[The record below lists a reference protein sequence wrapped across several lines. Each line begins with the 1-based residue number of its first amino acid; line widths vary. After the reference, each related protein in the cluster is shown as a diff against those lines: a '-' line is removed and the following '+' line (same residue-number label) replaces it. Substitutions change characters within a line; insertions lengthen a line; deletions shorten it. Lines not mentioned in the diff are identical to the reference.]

1 MTIRSLDDVRTT
13 EARSLADQPL
23 PASTYELLRN
33 SAKAF
38 GGKPA
43 LSFFLEG
50 KQYERARSYSYRE
63 LFEQVTR
70 CANLFGRL
78 GVGRGDVVAYLLPN
92 LPETHFVLWGGEA
105 AGIAFAVNPLLEP
118 AQVAELLDAA
128 QAKVLVTIAPLP
140 VPGADLWD
148 KLLPFLPRVR
158 SLRHILRVDLA
169 EHLDFKRKLA
179 LKALRLREK
188 PPRAVGAAEVHDF
201 HTELA
206 RESGSR
212 LNSERRI
219 RGDEIA
225 SYFCTGGTTGS
236 PKIATRT
243 HRNEIADTWATGSV
257 VDDGVGLGKVVYCGL
272 PLFHV
277 NATLVTGLLPFLK
290 GAHVVLGSPQG
301 YRGEGV
307 IENFWKIVQHYR
319 VNFFS
324 GVPTLYAGLLQ
335 VPLGKADVSSLE
347 FGLCGAAPMPL
358 EVFRRFEQTTGIRI
372 LEGYGLTE
380 GTCVSSVNPPEG
392 ERRIGSI
399 GLRIP
404 HQDMKVLILDDSGR
418 YQREAEVDEPGAI
431 AIAGPNVFA
440 GYLDPAQN
448 AQLWIDCGDER
459 RWLNTGD
466 LGRQDADG
474 YFWLTGRKKELIIR
488 GGHNIDPASIEEP
501 LHRHPQVALAA
512 AVGRPDAHAG
522 ELPVAYVQLKPGASV
537 DEQALLAY
545 TEREIGE
552 RAARPKAI
560 HIIDPMPLTPVG
572 KIYKPALKLR
582 EVESLV
588 REELAGVAGLQVQSL
603 QVRQDGRRGIV
614 AEVRA
619 RAPAATAEALRAS
632 LGRYAFAVDLN
643 METGAA

>member
-1 MTIRSLDDVRTT
+1 
-13 EARSLADQPL
+13 
-23 PASTYELLRN
+23 
-33 SAKAF
+33 
-38 GGKPA
+38 
-43 LSFFLEG
+43 
-50 KQYERARSYSYRE
+50 
-63 LFEQVTR
+63 
-70 CANLFGRL
+70 
-78 GVGRGDVVAYLLPN
+78 
-92 LPETHFVLWGGEA
+92 
-105 AGIAFAVNPLLEP
+105 
-118 AQVAELLDAA
+118 
-128 QAKVLVTIAPLP
+128 
-140 VPGADLWD
+140 
-148 KLLPFLPRVR
+148 
-158 SLRHILRVDLA
+158 
-169 EHLDFKRKLA
+169 
-179 LKALRLREK
+179 
-188 PPRAVGAAEVHDF
+188 
-201 HTELA
+201 
-206 RESGSR
+206 
-212 LNSERRI
+212 
-219 RGDEIA
+219 
-225 SYFCTGGTTGS
+225 
-236 PKIATRT
+236 
-243 HRNEIADTWATGSV
+243 
-257 VDDGVGLGKVVYCGL
+257 
-272 PLFHV
+272 
-277 NATLVTGLLPFLK
+277 
-290 GAHVVLGSPQG
+290 
-301 YRGEGV
+301 
-307 IENFWKIVQHYR
+307 VQHYR

-588 REELAGVAGLQVQSL
+588 REELAGAAGLQVQSL

-614 AEVRA
+614 AEVHA